1 MIDCK
6 APRALGEFG
15 HPLPSRVW
23 WQSRTDRWLSYAGHA
38 DQTGMGQIKQGGHIT
53 ASVLSGCS
61 IWLYLQ
67 LAHQHPKLVPPR
79 ARKQLVRGMQ
89 LDGRAEPQAL
99 TRVEQLQH
107 TLTSEVEKLEPRVQ
121 IWSLSMYWESATK
134 VSRGM
139 LAWAYW
145 LMTYV

>member
-1 MIDCK
+1 MLAILAWGSSNRPATSQHLCHL
-6 APRALGEFG
+6 AAAW
-15 HPLPSRVW
+15 H
-23 WQSRTDRWLSYAGHA
+23 
-38 DQTGMGQIKQGGHIT
+38 
-53 ASVLSGCS
+53 
-61 IWLYLQ
+61 LQ

-99 TRVEQLQH
+99 TRVEQLKH

-121 IWSLSMYWESATK
+121 IWSRSMYWESATK